1 MCAPTHLRVHV
12 VHVPAISC
20 SHMVASHIHLGME
33 PWVAAAVLWGPPS
46 GLLTLPV
53 RLEYAMLPATV
64 ARTLL
69 PVLALF
75 HTSGVETAYVPARP
89 CTRHMCVHFCIP
101 CLHAPGGGRNIS
113 RLGDCQQDFQKG
125 VHPFSPAPPFLASP
139 GRLPHPCT
147 LAQALQGGRKN
158 PHCQTTGMPHP
169 AASPTCGITCCS
181 TAILLFI
188 YHSLSVSPSGLCLN
202 SLTCS
207 SCICSGLSCYVSPHA
222 ALGGTPSSFPGCGLW
237 VSFA

>member
-101 CLHAPGGGRNIS
+101 CLHAPGGGQEHLKAWRLSTRFPERGAPLFPSPPHFLLLQAGS
-113 RLGDCQQDFQKG
+113 RTPAHLLRLSRVAERTPIVRPLACPIRLPLPP
-125 VHPFSPAPPFLASP
+125 VASPAAPPLSFCLSITACLFLPVA
-139 GRLPHPCT
+139 C
-147 LAQALQGGRKN
+147 
-158 PHCQTTGMPHP
+158 
-169 AASPTCGITCCS
+169 
-181 TAILLFI
+181 
-188 YHSLSVSPSGLCLN
+188 V
-202 SLTCS
+202 
-207 SCICSGLSCYVSPHA
+207 
-222 ALGGTPSSFPGCGLW
+222 
-237 VSFA
+237 